1 MTNDGNPTLGQAANP
16 AAKGL
21 NPRKKDL
28 FRLNRDPALVF
39 RPVMPPDIGE
49 MVEAELRKIRSQFRR
64 RAANIATGEEMLAMQ
79 RLDMDC
85 DGTPEQP
92 VGRLEGTGQRGHI
105 DGFDR
110 QRAGC
115 LTGLCDLRQAEVGQT
130 GITVHRI
137 DPGFSV
143 MQIESGLRVPNQMNK
158 LGHGGSIGE

>member
-1 MTNDGNPTLGQAANP
+1 MTNDGNPALGQAANP

-21 NPRKKDL
+21 NPRQKDL
-28 FRLNRDPALVF
+28 FRLNRDAPLVF
-39 RPVMPPDIGE
+39 RPVMPPDIRE
-49 MVEAELRKIRSQFRR
+49 MVEAELRELRSQFGW
-64 RAANIATGEEMLAMQ
+64 RAADIAARKKMLAMQ
-79 RLDMDC
+79 RFDMD
-85 DGTPEQP
+85 GHRTPEQAM
-92 VGRLEGTGQRGHI
+92 GRLEGTGQRGHI

-115 LTGLCDLRQAEVGQT
+115 FTCLRHLRQAKVGQT

-158 LGHGGSIGE
+158 LGHGASIGE